1 MTPATQLDGIELKLR
16 QLTAKV
22 DRQRAQYQAAM
33 TENERLQQQLDRQ
46 EAVVTSLRDKLAQ
59 ATSTSAAPAAS
70 SSPAPDLS
78 EQRQTVAYC
87 LQEIDRCLDWLH
99 RN

>member
-22 DRQRAQYQAAM
+22 ERQRAQYRSVVAD
-33 TENERLQQQLDRQ
+33 NERLQGELDRQ
-46 EAVVTSLRDKLAQ
+46 QGLVTGLRDKLAQ
-59 ATSTSAAPAAS
+59 ATSTTSKSAPAT
-70 SSPAPDLS
+70 DTE
-78 EQRQTVAYC
+78 EQRKTIAYC
-87 LQEIDRCLDWLH
+87 LEEIDRCLDWLQ